1 MIEVLF
7 NTSFKHPQALLLL
20 GLIPFMLWYTI
31 RKAKDKKP
39 VFLIS
44 RSKALLENQSFRTRW
59 TDLILLSLR
68 LITITSVILALAR
81 PQISLKEEQVDAE
94 AIDIMLVLDLS
105 SSMLARDFNPDRLEV
120 SKDVGIDFVNK
131 RPHDRIGLVVFASEA
146 FTQCPLTTDHAVLN
160 DFLQKL
166 ECGLLD
172 DGTAIG
178 MGLATGINRLKES
191 TTKSKIMILL
201 TDGVNNAGYVQPETA
216 AQLAKDLNVKI
227 YAIGI
232 GSTRDAL
239 APVSRRSNGEYIFGL
254 TPVEID
260 EELLNN
266 MAQTTGGRYFR
277 AVNRESLEKI
287 YAEIDQ
293 LEKTKIEVTSFKKYA
308 EAFFPFALLAI
319 MGLIVEILLGLTL
332 LF

>member
-44 RSKALLENQSFRTRW
+44 RSKALLENQPFRTRW
-59 TDLILLSLR
+59 TDPILLSLR

-120 SKDVGIDFVNK
+120 SKEVGIDFVNK

-260 EELLNN
+260 EELLNS

>member
-59 TDLILLSLR
+59 TDPILLSLR

-120 SKDVGIDFVNK
+120 SKEVGIDFVNK

-260 EELLNN
+260 EELLNS

>member
-59 TDLILLSLR
+59 TDPILLSLR

-120 SKDVGIDFVNK
+120 SKEVGIDFVNK